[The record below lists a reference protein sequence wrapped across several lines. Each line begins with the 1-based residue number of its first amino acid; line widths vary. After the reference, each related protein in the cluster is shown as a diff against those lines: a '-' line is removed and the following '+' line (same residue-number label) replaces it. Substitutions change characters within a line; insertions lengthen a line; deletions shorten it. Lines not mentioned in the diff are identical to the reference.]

1 MRKPSKQMLRH
12 GSAVASSKSVRAVIA
27 EKVAAPGTRP
37 TTVLL
42 AATGMTPAILTE
54 TVWALAQEKDPLIP
68 DEVVIVTTLGGNQ
81 TIERELRTPLPP
93 KGLTVWQELR
103 QAILGSPDE
112 RDSRLTLSKARI
124 VEAPDPQTGLSSYL
138 DDLRT
143 PEENA
148 ATANF
153 LLSEL
158 RRWTELP
165 DTRLIVSIA
174 GGRKTMGA
182 LLYACVSLVG
192 RETDRV
198 THVLVNEPFD
208 DPRLA
213 PRFYFPQQ
221 SQQKLKTP
229 DGQTHEAGDGKID
242 LADIPFVPFRN
253 LFERDLISKPRT
265 FVDLVQRCRTKVEEI
280 ARQNARL
287 TLWRGRCEVEVN
299 SARIKTSKSQH
310 ILLLFLAE
318 RVVAK
323 QPPLTKYAMAVD
335 LLKEFSATLYAK
347 RLANDFSDWRHDA
360 RLQNFEE
367 QELRKTLSE
376 LKSKLSE
383 AGAPSNALLPFLP
396 EKGRFS
402 LNLEASA
409 ITLKD

>member
-1 MRKPSKQMLRH
+1 
-12 GSAVASSKSVRAVIA
+12 
-27 EKVAAPGTRP
+27 
-37 TTVLL
+37 
-42 AATGMTPAILTE
+42 
-54 TVWALAQEKDPLIP
+54 
-68 DEVVIVTTLGGNQ
+68 
-81 TIERELRTPLPP
+81 
-93 KGLTVWQELR
+93 
-103 QAILGSPDE
+103 
-112 RDSRLTLSKARI
+112 
-124 VEAPDPQTGLSSYL
+124 
-138 DDLRT
+138 
-143 PEENA
+143 
-148 ATANF
+148 
-153 LLSEL
+153 
-158 RRWTELP
+158 
-165 DTRLIVSIA
+165 
-174 GGRKTMGA
+174 
-182 LLYACVSLVG
+182 
-192 RETDRV
+192 
-198 THVLVNEPFD
+198 HVLVNEPFD